1 MKTLYESILDDEEQ
15 LSRSVD
21 RALITAES
29 IINSK
34 TREEFNTKIELLKEK
49 FDEEYG
55 GTERDY
61 YKALET
67 GQKGG
72 KTKIFAIEKLPGI
85 HGDCYYL
92 IIETGPQVINIINF
106 DSRLKKVHG
115 RWAHY
120 KKGLENYCRS
130 GQLIYLE
137 NNKIYVDD
145 NRISIYLLDYKKYY
159 DQFWRKLANI

>member
-15 LSRSVD
+15 LSRSAD
-21 RALITAES
+21 RALIIAES

-61 YKALET
+61 YKALKT
-67 GQKGG
+67 GQRGG
-72 KTKIFAIEKLPGI
+72 KTTIFAIEKFPGI

-92 IIETGPQVINIINF
+92 IIETGPQVIHIIKF
-106 DSRLKKVHG
+106 DPQKKKVCG
-115 RWAHY
+115 QMAHY
-120 KKGLENYCRS
+120 KGLENYCRS
-130 GQLIYLE
+130 GQLIYSE
-137 NNKIYVDD
+137 NNKIYVYD

-159 DQFWRKLANI
+159 DRFWRKLANI